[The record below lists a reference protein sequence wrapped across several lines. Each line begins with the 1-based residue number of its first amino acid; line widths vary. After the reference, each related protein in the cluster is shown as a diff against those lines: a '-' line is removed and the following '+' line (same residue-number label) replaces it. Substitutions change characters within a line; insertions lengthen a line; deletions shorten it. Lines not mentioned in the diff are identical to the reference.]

1 MKYQYSYFIHPYIV
15 DERKYSQHLLRLLK
29 NKNCSLKI
37 LEKEKE
43 LNIYTYFLPKIRKYL
58 FWPFGLT
65 KEKLE
70 KLNEFDDSMKSTIL
84 SKEECTIFE
93 YKIENQMQA
102 KIGMENGIFFEIRKI
117 EIVCFNSGIC
127 FIVFKTILDGEPKIE
142 DVLNFNYKF
151 RDINASIKNL
161 KDYENIRIQTN
172 SLKDISTLE
181 EIVKEIE
188 GNNKDIKELNIDDE
202 RFLTFSY
209 MCIEAEKW
217 KDEESFE
224 NVKNAFIK
232 FADVMPSTAHINF
245 EEERNNIETVETLKN
260 VKFGLSKQA
269 VVLMASETN
278 TENYTKLPFKFENEY
293 LYTYILA
300 LYQKIYLKKVV
311 IEFTK
316 TKNIKKMKQ
325 KFMEITKTIYN
336 QEITNDVEGSM
347 LYEKLLKILKVKSLY
362 EQIKTE
368 YDLIY
373 KELNINRTI
382 KGHHIILA
390 LIIILIIV
398 NVANIAITLLQ

>member
-1 MKYQYSYFIHPYIV
+1 
-15 DERKYSQHLLRLLK
+15 
-29 NKNCSLKI
+29 
-37 LEKEKE
+37 
-43 LNIYTYFLPKIRKYL
+43 
-58 FWPFGLT
+58 
-65 KEKLE
+65 
-70 KLNEFDDSMKSTIL
+70 MKSTIL
-84 SKEECTIFE
+84 SKEACTIFE

-127 FIVFKTILDGEPKIE
+127 FIIFKTILDGEPKIE

-202 RFLTFSY
+202 RYLTYSY

-382 KGHHIILA
+382 KGHYIILA

-398 NVANIAITLLQ
+398 NIANISITLLH